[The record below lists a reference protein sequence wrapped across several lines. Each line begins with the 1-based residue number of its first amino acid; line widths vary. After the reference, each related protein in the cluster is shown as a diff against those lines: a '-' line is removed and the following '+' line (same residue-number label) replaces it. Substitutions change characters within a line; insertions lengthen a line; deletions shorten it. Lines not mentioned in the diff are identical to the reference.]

1 MAGKAAIASSLQK
14 VAEQIRREERSARS
28 LGNGLEQILN
38 LYNNT
43 ESGIRNNLLSHGNV
57 SASQNHRETGAYHVD
72 SIVFDDDGSYGGNQ
86 GNMDQVYKWDPIK
99 CWDLLRDLREY
110 FPNMSVFEAFRY
122 FSRLNSVGCGYV
134 ALANTLFMEYANRPQ
149 DFERTF
155 GYPMFKDGDLNYDR
169 LILDIYATTDKAGF
183 NDRDDGLPNGTVDDS
198 RAHIVEHFL
207 RDKGVDVETEVTLVP
222 VSKLL
227 VTGRLQYTW
236 QQARDVTDVADTYYR
251 HQIPYIPWHSGS
263 AIVNIQYQGWDLNY
277 SFIYAGER
285 YNQQENIKYNYM
297 QPWYTSD
304 ISLSR
309 QFHVSDIKLRVML
322 EVNNVFSQDYDVI
335 LNYPMPK
342 RNYGLTLDVK
352 I

>member
-1 MAGKAAIASSLQK
+1 MANIYIESVKVHPSVDQLGGIAQELGQLAGDIDIVRGNLRSQMAGKAAIASSLQK

-86 GNMDQVYKWDPIK
+86 GNMDQVYRWDPIK

-207 RDKGVDVETEVTLVP
+207 RDKGVDVETEANADVTPGEISENGGYVILGYRHGNMYDENGNRYYIDGGHAIT
-222 VSKLL
+222 
-227 VTGRLQYTW
+227 VTGITEDGRYIVSSW
-236 QQARDVTDVADTYYR
+236 GEKYY
-251 HQIPYIPWHSGS
+251 INP
-263 AIVNIQYQGWDLNY
+263 
-277 SFIYAGER
+277 
-285 YNQQENIKYNYM
+285 
-297 QPWYTSD
+297 SD
-304 ISLSR
+304 IGDDDS
-309 QFHVSDIKLRVML
+309 FM
-322 EVNNVFSQDYDVI
+322 VF
-335 LNYPMPK
+335 NY
-342 RNYGLTLDVK
+342 NS
-352 I
+352 

>member
-1 MAGKAAIASSLQK
+1 MANIYIESVKVHPSVDQLGGIAQELGQLAGDIDIVRGNLRSQMAGKAAIASSLQK

-86 GNMDQVYKWDPIK
+86 GNMDQVYRWDPIK

-207 RDKGVDVETEVTLVP
+207 RDKGVDVETEANADVTPENFREISENGGYVILGYRHGNMYDENGNRYYIDGGHAIT
-222 VSKLL
+222 
-227 VTGRLQYTW
+227 VTGITEDGRYIVSSW
-236 QQARDVTDVADTYYR
+236 GEKYY
-251 HQIPYIPWHSGS
+251 INP
-263 AIVNIQYQGWDLNY
+263 
-277 SFIYAGER
+277 
-285 YNQQENIKYNYM
+285 
-297 QPWYTSD
+297 SD
-304 ISLSR
+304 IGDDDS
-309 QFHVSDIKLRVML
+309 FM
-322 EVNNVFSQDYDVI
+322 VF
-335 LNYPMPK
+335 NY
-342 RNYGLTLDVK
+342 NS
-352 I
+352 

>member
-1 MAGKAAIASSLQK
+1 MANIYIESVKVHPSVDQLGGIAQELGQLAGDIDIVRGNLRSQMAGKAAIASSLQK
-14 VAEQIRREERSARS
+14 VAEQIRREERRDRS

-43 ESGIRNNLLSHGNV
+43 EAGIRNNLLSHGNV

-134 ALANTLFMEYANRPQ
+134 ALANTLFMEYASRPQ

-207 RDKGVDVETEVTLVP
+207 RDKGVDVETEANADVTPENFREISENGGYVILGYRHGNMYDENGNRYYIDGGHAIT
-222 VSKLL
+222 
-227 VTGRLQYTW
+227 VTGITEDGRYIVSSW
-236 QQARDVTDVADTYYR
+236 GEKYY
-251 HQIPYIPWHSGS
+251 INP
-263 AIVNIQYQGWDLNY
+263 
-277 SFIYAGER
+277 
-285 YNQQENIKYNYM
+285 
-297 QPWYTSD
+297 SD
-304 ISLSR
+304 IGDDDS
-309 QFHVSDIKLRVML
+309 FM
-322 EVNNVFSQDYDVI
+322 VF
-335 LNYPMPK
+335 NY
-342 RNYGLTLDVK
+342 NS
-352 I
+352 

>member
-1 MAGKAAIASSLQK
+1 MANIYIESVKVHPSVDQLGGIAQELGQLAGDIDIVRGNLRSQMAGKAAIASSLQK

-207 RDKGVDVETEVTLVP
+207 RDKGVDVETEANADVTPENFREISENGGYVILGYRHGNMYDENGNRYYIDGGHAIT
-222 VSKLL
+222 
-227 VTGRLQYTW
+227 VTGITEDGRYIVSSW
-236 QQARDVTDVADTYYR
+236 GEKYY
-251 HQIPYIPWHSGS
+251 INP
-263 AIVNIQYQGWDLNY
+263 
-277 SFIYAGER
+277 
-285 YNQQENIKYNYM
+285 
-297 QPWYTSD
+297 SD
-304 ISLSR
+304 IGDDDS
-309 QFHVSDIKLRVML
+309 FM
-322 EVNNVFSQDYDVI
+322 VF
-335 LNYPMPK
+335 NY
-342 RNYGLTLDVK
+342 NS
-352 I
+352 

>member
-1 MAGKAAIASSLQK
+1 MANIYIESVKVHPSVDQLGGIAQELGQLAGDIDIVRGNLRSQMAGKAAIASSLQK

-28 LGNGLEQILN
+28 LGNGLEQNLN

-207 RDKGVDVETEVTLVP
+207 RDKGVDVETEANADVTPENFREISENGGYVILGYRHGNMYDENGNRYYIDGGHAIT
-222 VSKLL
+222 
-227 VTGRLQYTW
+227 VTGITEDGRYIVSSW
-236 QQARDVTDVADTYYR
+236 GEKYY
-251 HQIPYIPWHSGS
+251 INP
-263 AIVNIQYQGWDLNY
+263 
-277 SFIYAGER
+277 
-285 YNQQENIKYNYM
+285 
-297 QPWYTSD
+297 SD
-304 ISLSR
+304 IGDDDS
-309 QFHVSDIKLRVML
+309 FM
-322 EVNNVFSQDYDVI
+322 VF
-335 LNYPMPK
+335 NY
-342 RNYGLTLDVK
+342 NS
-352 I
+352 

>member
-1 MAGKAAIASSLQK
+1 MANIYIESVKVHPSVDQLGGIAQELGQLAGDIDIVRGNLRSQMAGKAAIASSLQK

-43 ESGIRNNLLSHGNV
+43 ESRIRNNLLSHGNV

-86 GNMDQVYKWDPIK
+86 GNMDQVYRWDPIK

-207 RDKGVDVETEVTLVP
+207 RDKGVDVETEANADVTPENFREISENGGYVILGYRHGNMYDENGNRYYIDGGHAIT
-222 VSKLL
+222 
-227 VTGRLQYTW
+227 VTGITEDGRYIVSSW
-236 QQARDVTDVADTYYR
+236 GEKYY
-251 HQIPYIPWHSGS
+251 INP
-263 AIVNIQYQGWDLNY
+263 
-277 SFIYAGER
+277 
-285 YNQQENIKYNYM
+285 
-297 QPWYTSD
+297 SD
-304 ISLSR
+304 IGDDDS
-309 QFHVSDIKLRVML
+309 FM
-322 EVNNVFSQDYDVI
+322 VF
-335 LNYPMPK
+335 NY
-342 RNYGLTLDVK
+342 NS
-352 I
+352 

>member
-1 MAGKAAIASSLQK
+1 MANIYIESVKVHPSVDQLGGIAQELGQLAGDIDIVRGNLRSQMAGKAAIASSLQK

-207 RDKGVDVETEVTLVP
+207 RDKGVDVETEANADVTPENFLEISENGGYVI
-222 VSKLL
+222 LGYRHGNMYDENGNRYYIDGGHAIT
-227 VTGRLQYTW
+227 VTGITEDGRYIVSSW
-236 QQARDVTDVADTYYR
+236 GEKYY
-251 HQIPYIPWHSGS
+251 INP
-263 AIVNIQYQGWDLNY
+263 
-277 SFIYAGER
+277 
-285 YNQQENIKYNYM
+285 
-297 QPWYTSD
+297 SD
-304 ISLSR
+304 IGDDDS
-309 QFHVSDIKLRVML
+309 FM
-322 EVNNVFSQDYDVI
+322 VF
-335 LNYPMPK
+335 NY
-342 RNYGLTLDVK
+342 NS
-352 I
+352 

>member
-1 MAGKAAIASSLQK
+1 MANIYIESVKVHPSVDQLGGIAQELGQLAGDIDIVRGNLRSQMAGKAAIASSLQK

-183 NDRDDGLPNGTVDDS
+183 NDRADGLPNGTDDDS

-207 RDKGVDVETEVTLVP
+207 RDKGVDVETEANADVTPENFREISENGGYVILGYRHGNMYDENGNRYYIDGGHAIT
-222 VSKLL
+222 
-227 VTGRLQYTW
+227 VTGITEDGRYIVSSW
-236 QQARDVTDVADTYYR
+236 GEKYY
-251 HQIPYIPWHSGS
+251 INP
-263 AIVNIQYQGWDLNY
+263 
-277 SFIYAGER
+277 
-285 YNQQENIKYNYM
+285 
-297 QPWYTSD
+297 SD
-304 ISLSR
+304 IGDDDS
-309 QFHVSDIKLRVML
+309 FM
-322 EVNNVFSQDYDVI
+322 VF
-335 LNYPMPK
+335 NY
-342 RNYGLTLDVK
+342 NS
-352 I
+352 

>member
-1 MAGKAAIASSLQK
+1 MANIYIESVKVHPSVDQLGGIAQELGQLAGDIDIVRGNLRSQMAGKAAIASSLQK

-207 RDKGVDVETEVTLVP
+207 RDKGVDVETEANADVTPENFREISENGGYVILGYRHGNMYDENGNRYYIDGGHAIT
-222 VSKLL
+222 
-227 VTGRLQYTW
+227 VTGITEDGR
-236 QQARDVTDVADTYYR
+236 
-251 HQIPYIPWHSGS
+251 YIVSSW
-263 AIVNIQYQGWDLNY
+263 
-277 SFIYAGER
+277 GE
-285 YNQQENIKYNYM
+285 KYHIN
-297 QPWYTSD
+297 PSD
-304 ISLSR
+304 IGDDDS
-309 QFHVSDIKLRVML
+309 FM
-322 EVNNVFSQDYDVI
+322 VF
-335 LNYPMPK
+335 NY
-342 RNYGLTLDVK
+342 NS
-352 I
+352 

>member
-1 MAGKAAIASSLQK
+1 MANIYIESVKVHPSVDQLGGIAQELGQLAGDIDIVRGNLRSQMAGKAAIASSLQK

-169 LILDIYATTDKAGF
+169 LILDIYATTEKAGF

-207 RDKGVDVETEVTLVP
+207 RDKGVDVETEANADVTPENFREISENGGYVILGYRHGNMYDENGNRYYIDGGHAIT
-222 VSKLL
+222 
-227 VTGRLQYTW
+227 VTGITEDGRYIVSSW
-236 QQARDVTDVADTYYR
+236 GEKYY
-251 HQIPYIPWHSGS
+251 INP
-263 AIVNIQYQGWDLNY
+263 
-277 SFIYAGER
+277 
-285 YNQQENIKYNYM
+285 
-297 QPWYTSD
+297 SD
-304 ISLSR
+304 IGDDDS
-309 QFHVSDIKLRVML
+309 FM
-322 EVNNVFSQDYDVI
+322 VF
-335 LNYPMPK
+335 NY
-342 RNYGLTLDVK
+342 NS
-352 I
+352 

>member
-1 MAGKAAIASSLQK
+1 MANIYIESVKVHPSVDQLGGIAQELGQLAGDIDIVRGNLRSQMAGKAAIASSLQK

-183 NDRDDGLPNGTVDDS
+183 NDRDDGLHGTVDDS

-207 RDKGVDVETEVTLVP
+207 RDKGVDVETEANADVTPENFREISENGGYVILGYRHGNMYDENGNRYYIDGGHAIT
-222 VSKLL
+222 
-227 VTGRLQYTW
+227 VTGITEDGRYIVSSW
-236 QQARDVTDVADTYYR
+236 GEKYY
-251 HQIPYIPWHSGS
+251 INP
-263 AIVNIQYQGWDLNY
+263 
-277 SFIYAGER
+277 
-285 YNQQENIKYNYM
+285 
-297 QPWYTSD
+297 SD
-304 ISLSR
+304 IGDDDS
-309 QFHVSDIKLRVML
+309 FM
-322 EVNNVFSQDYDVI
+322 VF
-335 LNYPMPK
+335 NY
-342 RNYGLTLDVK
+342 NS
-352 I
+352 

>member
-1 MAGKAAIASSLQK
+1 MANIYIESVKVHPSVDQLGGIAQELGQLAGDIDIVRGNLRSQMAGKAAIASSLQK

-207 RDKGVDVETEVTLVP
+207 RDKGVDVETE
-222 VSKLL
+222 
-227 VTGRLQYTW
+227 
-236 QQARDVTDVADTYYR
+236 ANADVTPEFPGNIRKWRLCYFR
-251 HQIPYIPWHSGS
+251 IS
-263 AIVNIQYQGWDLNY
+263 AW
-277 SFIYAGER
+277 
-285 YNQQENIKYNYM
+285 KY
-297 QPWYTSD
+297 
-304 ISLSR
+304 
-309 QFHVSDIKLRVML
+309 V
-322 EVNNVFSQDYDVI
+322 
-335 LNYPMPK
+335 
-342 RNYGLTLDVK
+342 
-352 I
+352 

>member
-1 MAGKAAIASSLQK
+1 MANIYIESVKVHPSVNQLGGIAQELGQLAGDIDIVRGNLRSQMAGKAAIASSLQK

-86 GNMDQVYKWDPIK
+86 GNMDQVYRWDPIK

-207 RDKGVDVETEVTLVP
+207 RDKGVDVETEANADVTPENFREISENGGYVILGYRHGNMYDENGNRYYIDGGHAIT
-222 VSKLL
+222 
-227 VTGRLQYTW
+227 VTGITEDGRYIVSSW
-236 QQARDVTDVADTYYR
+236 GEKYY
-251 HQIPYIPWHSGS
+251 INP
-263 AIVNIQYQGWDLNY
+263 
-277 SFIYAGER
+277 
-285 YNQQENIKYNYM
+285 
-297 QPWYTSD
+297 SD
-304 ISLSR
+304 IGDDDS
-309 QFHVSDIKLRVML
+309 FM
-322 EVNNVFSQDYDVI
+322 VF
-335 LNYPMPK
+335 NY
-342 RNYGLTLDVK
+342 NS
-352 I
+352 

>member
-1 MAGKAAIASSLQK
+1 MANIYIESVKVHPSVDQLGGIAQELGQLAGDIDIVRGNLRSQMAGKAAIASSLQK

-207 RDKGVDVETEVTLVP
+207 RDKGVDVETEANADVTPENFREISENGGYVILGYRNGNVYDENGNP
-222 VSKLL
+222 HYINGHAMT
-227 VTGRLQYTW
+227 VTGTTEDGRYIVSSW
-236 QQARDVTDVADTYYR
+236 GKKYY
-251 HQIPYIPWHSGS
+251 INP
-263 AIVNIQYQGWDLNY
+263 
-277 SFIYAGER
+277 
-285 YNQQENIKYNYM
+285 
-297 QPWYTSD
+297 SD
-304 ISLSR
+304 IGDDDS
-309 QFHVSDIKLRVML
+309 FM
-322 EVNNVFSQDYDVI
+322 VF
-335 LNYPMPK
+335 NY
-342 RNYGLTLDVK
+342 NS
-352 I
+352 